1 MLQEYL
7 KAGYPALCLITQEPH
22 RAEEM
27 LPCEGWRFLSWNCID
42 GIKDLSTQKSVDET
56 KDPVNAIRYLY
67 GFQDTVMI
75 VHNLH
80 LFLDVPELIQAIQ
93 SGVVRFKATGCCL
106 VMISP
111 TVELRPE
118 IEKFVHVIDLPLP
131 LEDDLFNLQLDMGKT
146 MNIKPN
152 RKAAR
157 AAKGLTEF
165 ETETAYALSLIR
177 KGYFS
182 TRVISDAKGQMIRKS
197 GLMEFWESANIS
209 DVGGL
214 GNLKQYIESRNK
226 AFSPDSPS
234 LPQLKGILLV
244 GIPGTG
250 KSLASKATASILNWP
265 LIRLDIGSLKNSLVG
280 QSELRM
286 RQATKL
292 IDAFGK
298 AVVWIDEVEKAFA
311 GTRSSGETDGGTT
324 ASMFGYFLTWMAETK
339 SSVLVMATAN
349 NISQLPPE
357 FLRAGRF
364 DATFFIDLP
373 TKEERT
379 EIIKIQNRRWGSHI
393 PLSYADK
400 LNGYTG
406 AEIEQLAKDSLFDGL
421 DEALNALVPL
431 SRTMREEIQSLREW
445 AKTRA
450 RYANTPDEEPEKGRK
465 IQHRKEVRQ

>member
-1 MLQEYL
+1 
-7 KAGYPALCLITQEPH
+7 
-22 RAEEM
+22 
-27 LPCEGWRFLSWNCID
+27 
-42 GIKDLSTQKSVDET
+42 
-56 KDPVNAIRYLY
+56 
-67 GFQDTVMI
+67 
-75 VHNLH
+75 
-80 LFLDVPELIQAIQ
+80 
-93 SGVVRFKATGCCL
+93 
-106 VMISP
+106 MIS
-111 TVELRPE
+111 
-118 IEKFVHVIDLPLP
+118 
-131 LEDDLFNLQLDMGKT
+131 
-146 MNIKPN
+146 
-152 RKAAR
+152 A
-157 AAKGLTEF
+157 
-165 ETETAYALSLIR
+165 
-177 KGYFS
+177 
-182 TRVISDAKGQMIRKS
+182 AKGQMIRKS
-197 GLMEFWESANIS
+197 GLMEFWEPAHIQ

-311 GTRSSGETDGGTT
+311 GTKSSGETDGGTT

-373 TKEERT
+373 TKTERI
-379 EIIKIQNRRWGSHI
+379 EIIKIQNRRWGSDI

-406 AEIEQLAKDSLFDGL
+406 AETEQLAKDSLFDGL
-421 DEALNALVPL
+421 DEALYALVPL